1 MKRIKCYDK
10 NGNSIN
16 HLIQWDKNQE
26 IYVDDLENGIIPE
39 SHFAVATNQNEA
51 RIYIDAVSL
60 EKINGINMVKVIIP
74 NELLLEETKL
84 YVFLYYIHNDADTHP
99 ETTEYF
105 VEIPIKKK
113 PRPSDQIYEDNLIFL
128 SLTVLKN
135 KLNDLQEQVDENE
148 TVLNDHL
155 ADNNNPHNV
164 TCDQISALPTSMKGS
179 VNGLAE
185 LDDNGQVPA
194 TQLPSYVDDVIEG
207 YLYDGALYTSES
219 KDYEISPENG
229 KIYVDLVSMNT
240 YRWSGTTYVEI
251 SKSLAIGETAT
262 TAYRGDRGKIA
273 YDHSQSEHARVD
285 AVLVEKSDNNGNIKI
300 NGSEVNVYTH
310 PTGTNPHGL
319 TANDLNLENVD
330 NTSDIDKPVSTATQE
345 ALDEMSS
352 SVDSMG
358 NKVDDAVAK
367 IDKVVE
373 DGLSADVDKL
383 KDVLRDVFYPVGT
396 IYESVNNINPS
407 EFIGGTWESWGAGK
421 VSVGVDASQTEF
433 ATVEKTG
440 GEKTHTLTTGEMPS
454 HTHTFTGKA
463 VTSGTQSANH
473 THSIP
478 ALSGTAATVS
488 LEGGAWNFATQ
499 NESGLSYNGI
509 FSSYAAA
516 GGVARYGGG
525 ETVSSSNGDTLYVNA
540 SHAHSV
546 STNAST
552 TGSNSAN
559 HTHSVTAS
567 GSNSN
572 TGSEQAHNNL
582 QPYITSYKWKRIA

>member
-26 IYVDDLENGIIPE
+26 VYVDDLENGIIPE
-39 SHFAVATNQNEA
+39 AHFAVATKQNEA

-60 EKINGINMVKVIIP
+60 EKVNGINMVKVIIP

-84 YVFLYYIHNDADTHP
+84 YVFLYYIHNNTDTHP

-105 VEIPIKKK
+105 VEIPIKRK

-135 KLNDLQEQVDENE
+135 KLNDLQEQVGENE
-148 TVLNDHL
+148 IVLNNHL
-155 ADNNNPHNV
+155 ADNSNPHNI
-164 TCDQISALPTSMKGS
+164 TCDQIGALPTSMKGS

-194 TQLPSYVDDVIEG
+194 TQLPSYVDDVVEG
-207 YLYDGALYTSES
+207 YLYDGTLYTSES
-219 KDYEISPENG
+219 KEYKLEPENG

-240 YRWSGTTYVEI
+240 YRWSGTAYVEI

-310 PTGTNPHGL
+310 PAGTNPHGL

-330 NTSDIDKPVSTATQE
+330 NTSDMDKPVSTATQE
-345 ALDEMSS
+345 ALNEISS

-367 IDKVVE
+367 IDKVVDE
-373 DGLSADVDKL
+373 GLSADMDKL

-396 IYESVNNINPS
+396 IYESVNDVNPS

-421 VSVGVDASQTEF
+421 VSVGVDESDENFNTSEM
-433 ATVEKTG
+433 VG
-440 GEKTHTLTTGEMPS
+440 GEKEHALTVDEMPS
-454 HTHTFTGKA
+454 HTHKFTGSA
-463 VTSGTQSANH
+463 TSH
-473 THSIP
+473 THTIP
-478 ALSGTAATVS
+478 ALSGTAANVS
-488 LEGGAWNFATQ
+488 LIGKVYNYAIQDHVTSVGAYGDIVSVVNGSMKVGYGSTTT
-499 NESGLSYNGI
+499 ESQTTLSD
-509 FSSYAAA
+509 
-516 GGVARYGGG
+516 
-525 ETVSSSNGDTLYVNA
+525 TVQIDA
-540 SHAHSV
+540 SHSHTV
-546 STNAST
+546 TTTASKT
-552 TGSNSAN
+552 ESA
-559 HTHSVTAS
+559 SVTTT

-572 TGSEQAHNNL
+572 TGSGQAHNNL
-582 QPYITSYKWKRIA
+582 QPYITSYKWKRTA